1 MASHVSCTDPWP
13 ATRPLTEVTAIP
25 WVLAYALIDII
36 EVLHGHGAI
45 QPRISKLESVN
56 VRQPVLTDAWR
67 IDQKSCHVENFTN
80 DFGW

>member
-1 MASHVSCTDPWP
+1 MAGDQAVDGGDCDPLGLGVCLDRHHP
-13 ATRPLTEVTAIP
+13 
-25 WVLAYALIDII
+25 